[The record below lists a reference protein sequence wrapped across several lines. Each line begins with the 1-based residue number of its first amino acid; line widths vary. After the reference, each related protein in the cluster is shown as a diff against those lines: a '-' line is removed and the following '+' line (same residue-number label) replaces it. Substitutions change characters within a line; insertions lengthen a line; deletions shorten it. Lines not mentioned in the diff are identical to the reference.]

1 MFFWPVYS
9 MPKTKKGVVDA
20 LRKYSKK
27 IEQSGKVQ
35 HENNA
40 IKMKVCNMKK
50 SQYEKV
56 NP

>member
-1 MFFWPVYS
+1 